1 MTDREPGTGC
11 HHGGTPSAILGDRKA
26 HWLTD
31 CPFDLAGADHAEPV
45 ALSGDL
51 PAAVQAIFG

>member
-1 MTDREPGTGC
+1 LATKIAVGAWL
-11 HHGGTPSAILGDRKA
+11 SGDRKA

-51 PAAVQAIFG
+51 AGGRAAIFG